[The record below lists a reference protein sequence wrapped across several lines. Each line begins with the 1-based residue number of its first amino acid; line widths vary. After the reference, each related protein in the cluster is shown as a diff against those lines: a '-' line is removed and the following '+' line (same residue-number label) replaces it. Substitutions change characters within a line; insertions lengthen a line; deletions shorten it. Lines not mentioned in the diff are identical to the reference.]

1 MKKNVFLVA
10 LLAMGLT
17 TFTACD
23 EENNEKTIPEGIA
36 DVNFEEDQTAVTD
49 ANLTNW
55 VQYSVQVANLLTKDA
70 SDLKNAWTDSYN
82 GGDAYSEQFKNPGT
96 GKTFASYS
104 NCVQQIIE
112 GCADIANEVGTAKIG
127 EPRDLWEKGSYKD
140 AVYAVESWYSFHSI
154 DDYTNNILSIRNAV
168 YGTRNGEQAAQSVA
182 SYLKANNVSLYNSL
196 VTKINTAVN
205 AIQGIKSPLRSYL
218 GSNTVLAAQDACSA
232 LEKVLTNDL
241 KPVMMAASEEDLKPI
256 IINYTDNV
264 VLPTYADL
272 LADNTALNTAIRT
285 LANTAGEYQAGTKTV
300 ADVNLAFKAA
310 ALLWITAREPW
321 ETSEAFLFGPVA
333 DKGLDPNM
341 DSWPLDVDALKNTLS
356 SGRFDNLTWEGE
368 FDEDD
373 ETIAAVQNV
382 RGFHT
387 LEFLLFYNGTPRTLS
402 K

>member
-1 MKKNVFLVA
+1 MKKNLFLLG

-17 TFTACD
+17 TFTACE
-23 EENNEKTIPEGIA
+23 EENKEKTIPEGIA
-36 DVNFEEDQTAVTD
+36 DVHFEEDKTAVTD
-49 ANLTNW
+49 ANLVNW

-70 SDLKNAWTDSYN
+70 STLKSAWTDSYN
-82 GGDAYSEQFKNPGT
+82 GGEAYAEQFKNPGN
-96 GKTFASYS
+96 GKTYASYS

-127 EPRDLWEKGSYKD
+127 DPRDLWEKGEYKE
-140 AVYAVESWYSFHSI
+140 AVYAVESWYSHHSI

-168 YGTRNGEQAAQSVA
+168 YGTRNGQEANNSIA
-182 SYLKANNVSLYNSL
+182 SYLKANNMSLYNSL
-196 VTKINTAVN
+196 TTKINTAVN
-205 AIQGIKSPLRSYL
+205 AIQGIKAPLRSFL
-218 GSNTVLAAQDACSA
+218 GSNTVLVAQDACSA

-241 KPVMMAASEEDLKPI
+241 KPVMTAASEEDLKPI
-256 IINYTDNV
+256 IIDYTDNV
-264 VLPTYADL
+264 VLPTYASL
-272 LADNTALNTAIRT
+272 LSANTELNTAVRT
-285 LANTAGEYQAGTKTV
+285 LANTANAYKAGTKT
-300 ADVNLAFKAA
+300 ADDLNQAFKEA
-310 ALLWITAREPW
+310 ALKWIDAREPW

-341 DSWPLDVDALKNTLS
+341 DSWPLDVEALKNTLA
-356 SGRFDNLTWEGE
+356 SGNFDNLEWEGE

-387 LEFLLFYNGTPRTLS
+387 LEFLLFYDGKYRTLS

>member
-341 DSWPLDVDALKNTLS
+341 DSWPLDVDALKNTLA

-368 FDEDD
+368 FDEND

-387 LEFLLFYNGTPRTLS
+387 LEFLLFYNGKPRTLS

>member
-196 VTKINTAVN
+196 VTKINTAVK
-205 AIQGIKSPLRSYL
+205 AIQGIKSPLRSFL

-256 IINYTDNV
+256 IISYTDNV

-310 ALLWITAREPW
+310 AAQWITAREPW

-341 DSWPLDVDALKNTLS
+341 DSWPLDVDALKNTLA

-387 LEFLLFYNGTPRTLS
+387 LEFLLFYNGKPRTLS

>member
-36 DVNFEEDQTAVTD
+36 DVNFEENQTAVTD

-310 ALLWITAREPW
+310 ATQWITAREPW

-341 DSWPLDVDALKNTLS
+341 DSWPLDVDALKNTLA
-356 SGRFDNLTWEGE
+356 SGKFDNLTWEGE
-368 FDEDD
+368 FDEND

-387 LEFLLFYNGTPRTLS
+387 LEFLLFYNGKPRTLS

>member
-82 GGDAYSEQFKNPGT
+82 GGDAYSEQFKNPGP

-256 IINYTDNV
+256 IVNYTDHV

-285 LANTAGEYQAGTKTV
+285 LANTANEYQAGTKTV

-310 ALLWITAREPW
+310 AALWITAREPW

-341 DSWPLDVDALKNTLS
+341 DSWPLDVDALKNTLA

-387 LEFLLFYNGTPRTLS
+387 LEFLLFYNGKPRTLS

>member
-196 VTKINTAVN
+196 VTKITTAVN
-205 AIQGIKSPLRSYL
+205 AIQGIKSPLRSFL
-218 GSNTVLAAQDACSA
+218 GSNTVLAAQNACSA

-285 LANTAGEYQAGTKTV
+285 LANTANEYQAGTKTV
-300 ADVNLAFKAA
+300 ADVNLAFKATA
-310 ALLWITAREPW
+310 AQWITAREPW

-341 DSWPLDVDALKNTLS
+341 DSWPLDVDALKNTLA
-356 SGRFDNLTWEGE
+356 SGKFDNLTWEGE
-368 FDEDD
+368 FDEND

-387 LEFLLFYNGTPRTLS
+387 LEFLLFYNGKPRTLS

>member
-1 MKKNVFLVA
+1 MKKNVFLMA

-168 YGTRNGEQAAQSVA
+168 
-182 SYLKANNVSLYNSL
+182 
-196 VTKINTAVN
+196 
-205 AIQGIKSPLRSYL
+205 
-218 GSNTVLAAQDACSA
+218 
-232 LEKVLTNDL
+232 
-241 KPVMMAASEEDLKPI
+241 
-256 IINYTDNV
+256 
-264 VLPTYADL
+264 
-272 LADNTALNTAIRT
+272 
-285 LANTAGEYQAGTKTV
+285 
-300 ADVNLAFKAA
+300 
-310 ALLWITAREPW
+310 
-321 ETSEAFLFGPVA
+321 
-333 DKGLDPNM
+333 
-341 DSWPLDVDALKNTLS
+341 
-356 SGRFDNLTWEGE
+356 
-368 FDEDD
+368 
-373 ETIAAVQNV
+373 
-382 RGFHT
+382 
-387 LEFLLFYNGTPRTLS
+387 
-402 K
+402 

>member
-82 GGDAYSEQFKNPGT
+82 GGDAYSEQFKNPGP

-205 AIQGIKSPLRSYL
+205 AIQGIKSPLRSFL

-256 IINYTDNV
+256 IISYTDNV

-300 ADVNLAFKAA
+300 ADVNQAFKTAA
-310 ALLWITAREPW
+310 AQWITAREPW

-341 DSWPLDVDALKNTLS
+341 DSWPLDVDALKNTLA

>member
-310 ALLWITAREPW
+310 ALQWVTAREPW

>member
-218 GSNTVLAAQDACSA
+218 GSNTVLAAQNACSA

-256 IINYTDNV
+256 IVNYTDHV

-285 LANTAGEYQAGTKTV
+285 LANTAGKYQAGTKTV

-341 DSWPLDVDALKNTLS
+341 DSWPLDVDALKNTLA
-356 SGRFDNLTWEGE
+356 SGKFDNLTWEGE
-368 FDEDD
+368 FDEND

>member
-321 ETSEAFLFGPVA
+321 ETSKAFLFGPVA

-341 DSWPLDVDALKNTLS
+341 DSWPLDVDALKNTLA
-356 SGRFDNLTWEGE
+356 SGKFDNLTWEGE
-368 FDEDD
+368 FDEND

-387 LEFLLFYNGTPRTLS
+387 LEFLLFYNGKPRTLS

>member
-36 DVNFEEDQTAVTD
+36 DVNFEEDQTSVTD

-218 GSNTVLAAQDACSA
+218 GSNTVLAAQNACSA

-256 IINYTDNV
+256 IINYTDHV

-310 ALLWITAREPW
+310 AAQWITAREPW

-341 DSWPLDVDALKNTLS
+341 DSWPLDVDALKNTLA

>member
-1 MKKNVFLVA
+1 MKKNVFLAA

-36 DVNFEEDQTAVTD
+36 DVNFEEDQTTVTD

-70 SDLKNAWTDSYN
+70 SDLKSAWTDSYN

-218 GSNTVLAAQDACSA
+218 GSNTVLAAQNACSA

-256 IINYTDNV
+256 IINYTDHV

-300 ADVNLAFKAA
+300 ADVNQAFKAA
-310 ALLWITAREPW
+310 AAQWITAREPW

-341 DSWPLDVDALKNTLS
+341 DSWPLDVDALKNTLA
-356 SGRFDNLTWEGE
+356 SGKFDNLTWEGE
-368 FDEDD
+368 FDEND

-387 LEFLLFYNGTPRTLS
+387 LEFLLFYNGKPRTLS

>member
-218 GSNTVLAAQDACSA
+218 GSNTVLAAQNACSA

-300 ADVNLAFKAA
+300 ADVNQAFKTAA
-310 ALLWITAREPW
+310 AQWITAREPW

-341 DSWPLDVDALKNTLS
+341 DSWPLDVDALKNTLA

-368 FDEDD
+368 FDEND

>member
-82 GGDAYSEQFKNPGT
+82 GGDAYSEQFKNPGR

-256 IINYTDNV
+256 IVNYTDHV

-341 DSWPLDVDALKNTLS
+341 DSWPLDVDALKNTLA
-356 SGRFDNLTWEGE
+356 SGKFDNLTWEGE

-387 LEFLLFYNGTPRTLS
+387 LEFLLFYNGKPRTLS

>member
-310 ALLWITAREPW
+310 ATQWITAREPW

-341 DSWPLDVDALKNTLS
+341 DSWPLDVDALKNTLA

-368 FDEDD
+368 FDEND

-387 LEFLLFYNGTPRTLS
+387 LEFLLFYNGKPRTLS